1 MTGIFA
7 RNVRP
12 IQGQST
18 VVVNGRGKGDHLRSK
33 IAYTIPI
40 LPNNV
45 PQMSESQIL
54 DSRYSWTRLGI
65 TLAIA
70 VLGNVGMW
78 SIIVIMP
85 AVQAEFATA
94 RADASL
100 PYTLTMIGFA
110 LGNLVIG
117 RAVDRFGVTLALI
130 GSALTMAAG
139 FGLAAVS
146 HSVVMLSAM
155 QFIVGFGTAV
165 GFGPLIADI
174 SHWFYRRR
182 GIAVAIAASGNYLSG
197 AIWPLLLSGVL
208 TDFGWRAAYTVLAI
222 VPVVLMIP
230 LALLLRRRIPEEAT
244 EHANRMSIAN
254 ARSVRFSPTALQ
266 WMLGLAGIGCCVA
279 MSMPQVHIVSYCAD
293 LGYGPTV
300 GAEMLSLMLMGG
312 VVSRLVSGLIADRLG
327 GVMTLLIG
335 STLQCIA
342 LFLYLPFDAMVPLY
356 IVSLIFG
363 LSQGGIVPSYA
374 LIVREYLP
382 AKEAGARVGF
392 VIMATIIGMAL
403 GGWMSGWIY
412 DLTGSYQAAFLNGI
426 AWNFLNIGIMT
437 LILIKSRA
445 RRVDGVPA

>member
-1 MTGIFA
+1 MTE
-7 RNVRP
+7 
-12 IQGQST
+12 T
-18 VVVNGRGKGDHLRSK
+18 D
-33 IAYTIPI
+33 
-40 LPNNV
+40 
-45 PQMSESQIL
+45 IL

-85 AVQAEFATA
+85 AVQAEFGVA

-130 GSALTMAAG
+130 GSAVIMAAG

-146 HSVVMLSAM
+146 QSILMLSAM

-197 AIWPLLLSGVL
+197 AIWPLLLAGVL
-208 TDFGWRAAYTVLAI
+208 NDYGWRAAYTVLAI
-222 VPVVLMIP
+222 VPVVLIIP
-230 LALLLRRRIPEEAT
+230 ISLLLRPRIPEAAT
-244 EHANRMSIAN
+244 EHANRMSFAN
-254 ARSVRFSPTALQ
+254 ARSVRFSPRALQ
-266 WMLGLAGIGCCVA
+266 WMLGIAGIGCCIA
-279 MSMPQVHIVSYCAD
+279 MSMPQVHIVSYCTD
-293 LGYGPTV
+293 LGYGPAV

-327 GVMTLLIG
+327 GVMTLLVG

-342 LFLYLPFDAMVPLY
+342 LFLYLPFDALVPLY
-356 IVSLIFG
+356 VVSLIFG

-382 AKEAGARVGF
+382 AREAGARVGF
-392 VIMATIIGMAL
+392 VIMATIVGMAL

-426 AWNFLNIGIMT
+426 AWNFLNIAIMT
-437 LILIKSRA
+437 LLLVKSRS
-445 RRVDGVPA
+445 RRGDAVPA